1 MNRSAG
7 IVGAV
12 VFALSVTACTGGGTV
27 TGRPE
32 SMSIAPPTSTTTS
45 TLMQAK
51 YKALPTCQQVADK
64 VTGLPPFRSGNEK
77 PSASDMLTGCEFQR
91 IPDWPR
97 VNLQVSAWRDDVG
110 DISYPAGAGR
120 GALKAREAY
129 DALSKP
135 GSDPADDGTAED
147 VRVGEKAKWL
157 TPKDNGSCTLMILDQ
172 NAVLLLEYKPA
183 DKTAPRS
190 LECREPLRELAKSF
204 YDVVQ
209 TQ

>member
-1 MNRSAG
+1 MIAGCRPAG
-7 IVGAV
+7 IAGAV
-12 VFALSVTACTGGGTV
+12 VLALSVAACTGGGTV
-27 TGRPE
+27 IGRPE
-32 SMSIAPPTSTTTS
+32 SMPIAPPTSTPV
-45 TLMQAK
+45 QAK
-51 YKALPTCQQVADK
+51 YKALPTCRQVTDK

-120 GALKAREAY
+120 GGLKAREAY
-129 DALSKP
+129 GASSKP

-147 VRVGEKAKWL
+147 VQVGEKAKWL
-157 TPKDNGSCTLMILDQ
+157 TPKDNGSCTLMILDE
-172 NAVLLLEYKPA
+172 NAVPSLEYKPA
-183 DKTAPRS
+183 DKPAPRS
-190 LECREPLRELAKSF
+190 QECRGPLRELAKSF
-204 YDVVQ
+204 YEAVQ